1 MKLHISDYEAFQK
14 RIYEMLKTSHEN
26 LQAGMGE
33 KIMGGFKS
41 ICDGFSNQSLGD
53 KQEILGAVEN
63 IVKISSQKIY
73 DSCQLHVDTQI
84 AQFCHTFER
93 EVQVAFSASGKRFQD
108 LEKDCLAHFAAMMGR
123 IANLESGLTN

>member
-1 MKLHISDYEAFQK
+1 MKLHISDYDAFQK

-41 ICDGFSNQSLGD
+41 ICDGFSNQSVGD

-93 EVQVAFSASGKRFQD
+93 EVQVAFCASGKKLQD
-108 LEKDCLAHFAAMMGR
+108 LEKDCLAHFAA
-123 IANLESGLTN
+123 NLESGLTN